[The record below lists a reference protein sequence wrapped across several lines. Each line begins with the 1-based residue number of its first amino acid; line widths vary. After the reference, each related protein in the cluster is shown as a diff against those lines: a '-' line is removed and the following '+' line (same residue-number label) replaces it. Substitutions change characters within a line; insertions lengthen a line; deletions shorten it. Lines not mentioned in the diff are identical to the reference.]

1 MADLQELLSSIS
13 DEDMAKIKSVA
24 DSIMNG
30 NGQSNTNTQQNN
42 NSNNNS
48 SQGGFSL
55 PFDMGTMGKMMSL
68 MGQMNK
74 EDHRTRLI
82 CDLKP
87 LLSEER
93 RQKADEAIKF
103 LQLMKMLP
111 LLKGLFGNE

>member
-1 MADLQELLSSIS
+1 MADLQEILSSIS

-24 DSIMNG
+24 ESLMGG
-30 NGQSNTNTQQNN
+30 NGQAEQNTQNHN
-42 NSNNNS
+42 NSNNTF

-55 PFDMGTMGKMMSL
+55 PFDMGTMNKMMSL

-82 CDLKP
+82 NDLKP

-103 LQLMKMLP
+103 LQLMEMLP
-111 LLKGLFGNE
+111 LLKGLFGQ

>member
-1 MADLQELLSSIS
+1 MADLQEILSSIS

-24 DSIMNG
+24 ESLMSG
-30 NGQSNTNTQQNN
+30 NGQTESNNQNHN

-48 SQGGFSL
+48 SLGGFSL
-55 PFDMGTMGKMMSL
+55 PFDMGTMSKMMSL

-103 LQLMKMLP
+103 LQLMEMLP
-111 LLKGLFGNE
+111 LLKGLFGQ

>member
-1 MADLQELLSSIS
+1 MADLQEILSSIS

-24 DSIMNG
+24 DSIMSG
-30 NGQSNTNTQQNN
+30 NGQKDTNTQSSN
-42 NSNNNS
+42 NSNNS

-55 PFDMGTMGKMMSL
+55 PFDMGTMSKMMSL

-82 CDLKP
+82 NDLKP
-87 LLSEER
+87 LLSEDR

-103 LQLMKMLP
+103 LQLMEMLP
-111 LLKGLFGNE
+111 LLKGLFGQ

>member
-1 MADLQELLSSIS
+1 MADLQEILSSIS

-24 DSIMNG
+24 ESIMGG
-30 NGQSNTNTQQNN
+30 NGQAETNNQNHN
-42 NSNNNS
+42 NSNNN

-55 PFDMGTMGKMMSL
+55 PFDMGTMSKMMSL

-103 LQLMKMLP
+103 LQLMEMLP
-111 LLKGLFGNE
+111 LLKGLFGQ

>member
-1 MADLQELLSSIS
+1 MADLQDLLSSIS

-24 DSIMNG
+24 DSIMSG
-30 NGQSNTNTQQNN
+30 NGQSNTSTQNN

-48 SQGGFSL
+48 AQGGFSL

-82 CDLKP
+82 NDLKP

-103 LQLMKMLP
+103 LQLMEILP